1 MRFPVSRIGFPLSRT
16 GTLLLCGASTLSL
29 VSCGLG
35 GFGGVDSAAQASAP
49 SAARSIPTGPAADY
63 PMVLGEPFT
72 IDGITYTPADTY
84 NYDEVGYAT
93 FDDDTADGITV
104 AHRTLPMPSY
114 VEITSLESGR
124 TILARVERRG
134 PMTNTRLLGL
144 SRAAAAQLG
153 VGVGVGVGVGEGAPV
168 RVRRVNP
175 PEDQRAE
182 LRADRS
188 VDPRMET
195 PQGLLDVLKR
205 QLPEVGSVS
214 LAKQTSGARTG
225 AGGDTPRAPIETID
239 PTTQIEPAPTEAR
252 PTPSPVPAPS
262 PASSPASSAA
272 TEDVTPPAPAATP
285 AARGDFAVQAGAYSS
300 RASAQKVADAI
311 GGYLEPAGSLFRV
324 RVGPFAN
331 RGEAASA
338 LAKVRGAGYRD
349 AQIVTTR

>member
-1 MRFPVSRIGFPLSRT
+1 MT
-16 GTLLLCGASTLSL
+16 
-29 VSCGLG
+29 
-35 GFGGVDSAAQASAP
+35 

-93 FDDDTADGITV
+93 FDDDTAVGITV

-153 VGVGVGVGVGEGAPV
+153 VGEGAPL

-214 LAKQTSGARTG
+214 LAKAATGSRTG
-225 AGGDTPRAPIETID
+225 DAGDSPRSTIETID
-239 PTTQIEPAPTEAR
+239 PTTEIEPTSNDTR
-252 PTPSPVPAPS
+252 PTPSPAPS
-262 PASSPASSAA
+262 PATPAA
-272 TEDVTPPAPAATP
+272 TEEVPPAATP

-300 RASAQKVADAI
+300 RASAQKVADAV

>member
-1 MRFPVSRIGFPLSRT
+1 MLGGVSL
-16 GTLLLCGASTLSL
+16 LSL
-29 VSCGLG
+29 ASCGLG
-35 GFGGVDSAAQASAP
+35 GFGQIAP
-49 SAARSIPTGPAADY
+49 VAEPRADGAARSIATGPAADY

-93 FDDDTADGITV
+93 LGDEAATGITV
-104 AHRTLPMPSY
+104 EHRTLPLPSY
-114 VEITSLESGR
+114 VEVTSLDSGQ

-134 PMTNTRLLGL
+134 PMTNARLLGL
-144 SRAAAAQLG
+144 SRAAAEQLNIE
-153 VGVGVGVGVGEGAPV
+153 EGAPV

-188 VDPRMET
+188 VAPRMET

-205 QLPEVGSVS
+205 QLPPVGSAS
-214 LAKQTSGARTG
+214 LARAETADSGTLARD
-225 AGGDTPRAPIETID
+225 AIETID
-239 PTTQIEPAPTEAR
+239 PTTAVEATPAQTRPTGQPPIAPSPSRPSAVDSSPAPTAA
-252 PTPSPVPAPS
+252 TVPAPS
-262 PASSPASSAA
+262 P
-272 TEDVTPPAPAATP
+272 DPAPVPEP

-300 RASAQKVADAI
+300 RGSAQKVADAI

-324 RVGPFAN
+324 RVGPFGN

-338 LAKVRGAGYRD
+338 LAKVRAAGYRD
-349 AQIVTTR
+349 AQIVSTR

>member
-1 MRFPVSRIGFPLSRT
+1 MRFPVRRKGLPLSRT
-16 GTLLLCGASTLSL
+16 GSLLLCGAATLSL

-35 GFGGVDSAAQASAP
+35 GFGGVDSASEPPAT

-93 FDDDTADGITV
+93 FDDDTAVGITV

-144 SRAAAAQLG
+144 SRAAAAQLD
-153 VGVGVGVGVGEGAPV
+153 VGEGAPL

-214 LAKQTSGARTG
+214 LAKATTGSRTG
-225 AGGDTPRAPIETID
+225 DAGDSPRSTIETID
-239 PTTQIEPAPTEAR
+239 PTTEIEPTPTDTR
-252 PTPSPVPAPS
+252 PTPSPAPS
-262 PASSPASSAA
+262 PSPATPAA
-272 TEDVTPPAPAATP
+272 TEEVPPPAPTATP

-300 RASAQKVADAI
+300 RASAQKVADAV

-331 RGEAASA
+331 RGEAATA

>member
-1 MRFPVSRIGFPLSRT
+1 MRFPVRREGLPLSRT
-16 GTLLLCGASTLSL
+16 GSLLLCGAATLSL

-35 GFGGVDSAAQASAP
+35 GFGGVDSAAEP
-49 SAARSIPTGPAADY
+49 PVTSAARSIPTGPAADY

-93 FDDDTADGITV
+93 FDDDTAVGITV

-153 VGVGVGVGVGEGAPV
+153 VGEGAPL

-214 LAKQTSGARTG
+214 LAKATTGSGTG
-225 AGGDTPRAPIETID
+225 EPSDSPRSIIETID
-239 PTTQIEPAPTEAR
+239 PTTEIKPTSTDTR
-252 PTPSPVPAPS
+252 PTPSPAPS
-262 PASSPASSAA
+262 PSPATPAA
-272 TEDVTPPAPAATP
+272 TEEVPPPAPAATP

-300 RASAQKVADAI
+300 RASAQKVADAV

>member
-1 MRFPVSRIGFPLSRT
+1 MRFPVRRKGLPQSRT
-16 GTLLLCGASTLSL
+16 GSLLLCGAATLSL

-35 GFGGVDSAAQASAP
+35 GFGGVDSTTETPAT

-93 FDDDTADGITV
+93 FDDDTAVGITV

-153 VGVGVGVGVGEGAPV
+153 VAEGASL

-214 LAKQTSGARTG
+214 LAKATTGSRTG
-225 AGGDTPRAPIETID
+225 EPGDSPRSTIETID
-239 PTTQIEPAPTEAR
+239 PTTEIEPTSTDTR
-252 PTPSPVPAPS
+252 PTPSPTSSPS
-262 PASSPASSAA
+262 PASPAA
-272 TEDVTPPAPAATP
+272 TEEVPPPAPTARP

-300 RASAQKVADAI
+300 RASAQKVADAV

>member
-1 MRFPVSRIGFPLSRT
+1 MRFPVSLKGPSPSRA
-16 GTLLLCGASTLSL
+16 GNVLLGGVATLSL

-35 GFGGVDSAAQASAP
+35 GFGGVDSAAEPPVA

-93 FDDDTADGITV
+93 LDDDAATGITV
-104 AHRTLPMPSY
+104 AHRTLPLPSY
-114 VEITSLESGR
+114 VEITSLDSGR

-134 PMTNTRLLGL
+134 PMTNARLIGL

-153 VGVGVGVGVGEGAPV
+153 EGEGAPV

-214 LAKQTSGARTG
+214 LARER
-225 AGGDTPRAPIETID
+225 AGTPGGTIETID
-239 PTTQIEPAPTEAR
+239 PTTEGNPEPVEAR
-252 PTPSPVPAPS
+252 PMAVPS
-262 PASSPASSAA
+262 PAPDPAAAATAEDTATTAPSAA
-272 TEDVTPPAPAATP
+272 QG
-285 AARGDFAVQAGAYSS
+285 ARGDFAVQAGAYSS
-300 RASAQKVADAI
+300 RASAQRVADAI

-324 RVGPFAN
+324 RVGSFAN

>member
-144 SRAAAAQLG
+144 SRAAAAQL
-153 VGVGVGVGVGEGAPV
+153 GVGVGVGEGAPV

>member
-1 MRFPVSRIGFPLSRT
+1 M
-16 GTLLLCGASTLSL
+16 
-29 VSCGLG
+29 
-35 GFGGVDSAAQASAP
+35 DSAAQASAP

-144 SRAAAAQLG
+144 SRAAAAQL
-153 VGVGVGVGVGEGAPV
+153 GVGVGVGVGEGAPV

>member
-1 MRFPVSRIGFPLSRT
+1 MRFPVRREGLPLSRT
-16 GTLLLCGASTLSL
+16 GSLLLCGAATLSL

-35 GFGGVDSAAQASAP
+35 GFGGVDSAAEP
-49 SAARSIPTGPAADY
+49 PVTSAARSIPTGPAADY

-93 FDDDTADGITV
+93 FDDDTAVGITV

-153 VGVGVGVGVGEGAPV
+153 VGEGAPL

-214 LAKQTSGARTG
+214 LARERTG
-225 AGGDTPRAPIETID
+225 TAGGTIETID
-239 PTTQIEPAPTEAR
+239 PTTEGNPEPVEAR
-252 PTPSPVPAPS
+252 PTAVPS
-262 PASSPASSAA
+262 PA
-272 TEDVTPPAPAATP
+272 PAPAAPATAQDTATQAPSAAP

-300 RASAQKVADAI
+300 RASAQRVANAI

>member
-1 MRFPVSRIGFPLSRT
+1 VT
-16 GTLLLCGASTLSL
+16 
-29 VSCGLG
+29 
-35 GFGGVDSAAQASAP
+35 

-93 FDDDTADGITV
+93 FDDDTAVGITV

-153 VGVGVGVGVGEGAPV
+153 VGEGAPL

-214 LAKQTSGARTG
+214 LAKAATGSRTG
-225 AGGDTPRAPIETID
+225 DAGDSPRSTIETID
-239 PTTQIEPAPTEAR
+239 PTTEIEPTSNDTR
-252 PTPSPVPAPS
+252 PTPSPAPS
-262 PASSPASSAA
+262 PATPAA
-272 TEDVTPPAPAATP
+272 TEEVPPAATP

-300 RASAQKVADAI
+300 RASAQKVADAV